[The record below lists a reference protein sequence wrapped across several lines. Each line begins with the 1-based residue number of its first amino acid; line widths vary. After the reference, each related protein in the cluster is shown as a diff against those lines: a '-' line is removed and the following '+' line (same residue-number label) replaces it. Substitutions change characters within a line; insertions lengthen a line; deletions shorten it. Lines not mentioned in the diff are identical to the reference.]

1 MLSPFYEYFITAT
14 RVRPM
19 QFRDMPSERRADKG
33 RWRASPHWRDCPED
47 F

>member
-14 RVRPM
+14 RVRPLN
-19 QFRDMPSERRADKG
+19 FRDMPARPRPDRG
-33 RWRASPHWRDCPED
+33 RWRAHPKWREMPEH